1 MANALFDRSALP
13 GSVPR
18 PMRPQASRVGLKLL
32 AQTVLSSVCAVLL
45 AGCEKSQTPA
55 PVVSASAPQW
65 FTDITAKSG
74 LSFVHLAGTNYFM
87 PDQVGSGV
95 ALFDY
100 DNDGRLD
107 VYFVQNGRT
116 NSGARNRLFHQE
128 VDGTFKNVSAGSGLD
143 VEARGMGAFAGD
155 VNNDGLPD
163 LLVTEYSAV
172 RLFQNLGGGKFKD
185 TTGGAGIDNPRWAA
199 PASFID
205 YDRDGWLDIVVGNYV
220 DYDPTHLCK
229 DVHGEQDFCA
239 PKPFAPTA
247 TRLWHN
253 TTKQAGAPPRFEDHS
268 EASGIFRTPG
278 VALGLVCA
286 DFDGDGWPDIF
297 CADDGRPNRLF
308 INKHNGTFAEEAAQ
322 RGLAFTAMGATAANM
337 GTAFADVDGDGLGD
351 VFVTHLTEEYHS
363 LYKQG
368 PRGVFSDQISTA
380 GLQQQSWRGTG
391 FGTVLADFNQDGMPD
406 LASANGLVRRI
417 LKNQTPVAPGV
428 NPWWAR
434 YAQKSQLFVNEGG
447 KFRDLS
453 PMQTALSGEAMVAR
467 SLAVGDLDND
477 GAPDLI
483 LCSVGGPA
491 RVLQNI
497 VPNRGHWLKLR
508 LLLPQQGNRDAIG
521 AEVVFSAAGKKH
533 WAVLQPATSY
543 LASNDPALHFG
554 LGSATALDSIEVL
567 WPDGVKE
574 AFAGSTVDKL
584 LLLKKGDGK

>member
-1 MANALFDRSALP
+1 MKSK
-13 GSVPR
+13 
-18 PMRPQASRVGLKLL
+18 ASRDGWKLL
-32 AQTVLSSVCAVLL
+32 AQAALSGACVVVL
-45 AGCEKSQTPA
+45 AGCEKSSPSS
-55 PVVSASAPQW
+55 PVANVSAPRW
-65 FTDITAKSG
+65 FTDITSKSG
-74 LSFVHLAGTNYFM
+74 LAFVHLAGTNYFM

-116 NSGARNRLFHQE
+116 NSGARNQLFHQQA
-128 VDGTFKNVSAGSGLD
+128 DGTFKNVSAGSGLD

-163 LLVTEYSAV
+163 LLVTEYGAV

-185 TTGGAGIDNPRWAA
+185 VSREADLDNPRWAA
-199 PASFID
+199 PASFLD

-220 DYDPTHLCK
+220 DYDPTHVCK
-229 DVHGEQDFCA
+229 DVHGDQDFCA

-247 TRLWHN
+247 TRPWRN
-253 TTKQAGAPPRFEDHS
+253 GTKLAGSTPRFEDRS
-268 EASGIFRTPG
+268 EVSGIFRTPG

-308 INKHNGTFAEEAAQ
+308 INKRNGTFAEEAAQ

-337 GTAFADVDGDGLGD
+337 GTAFADVNGDELGD
-351 VFVTHLTEEYHS
+351 VFVTHLSEEYHS

-391 FGTVLADFNQDGMPD
+391 FGTVLADFNQDGAPD
-406 LASANGLVRRI
+406 LISANGLVRRI
-417 LKNQTPVAPGV
+417 LKNQTPVAAEV

-434 YAQKSQLFVNEGG
+434 YAQKSQLFVNEND

-453 PMQTALSGEAMVAR
+453 PTQTALSG
-467 SLAVGDLDND
+467 G
-477 GAPDLI
+477 
-483 LCSVGGPA
+483 
-491 RVLQNI
+491 
-497 VPNRGHWLKLR
+497 
-508 LLLPQQGNRDAIG
+508 
-521 AEVVFSAAGKKH
+521 
-533 WAVLQPATSY
+533 
-543 LASNDPALHFG
+543 
-554 LGSATALDSIEVL
+554 
-567 WPDGVKE
+567 
-574 AFAGSTVDKL
+574 
-584 LLLKKGDGK
+584 